1 MNQQPKYR
9 IYATLLDAF
18 GGYLNSDVIW
28 DKYWGWSENPPHT
41 PEEFHEQQFQEL
53 IDRINRKPFDSEA
66 ADRGTVFNEIID
78 CMIENR
84 KSETVQVEK
93 VYKVIREGAC
103 DETGKPLY
111 YDEVQTNEVIGLKAT
126 YNNRVFTF
134 PISLCREFA
143 NYYKGALTQQRVE
156 AILPTAYGNV
166 LVYGV
171 IDELMSA
178 SVHDIKTTGSYTVGK
193 FKDHHQHLVYPY
205 ALMQN
210 GSDVRTFEYNIVEF
224 NKGGYVVDTY
234 TEMYVFNPERDIPI
248 LTNHCE
254 EFIRFLEENRE
265 IITDKKIFGGEN

>member
-1 MNQQPKYR
+1 MQQPNYK

-18 GGYLNSDVIW
+18 WGFLNSDVIW
-28 DKYWGWSENPPHT
+28 EKYWGWSENPPHT
-41 PEEFHEQQFQEL
+41 PEEFHELQFQEL

-66 ADRGTVFNEIID
+66 ADKGTAFNEVID

-84 KSETVQVEK
+84 KSDTIKVEK
-93 VYKVIREGAC
+93 VYKVEREGAC

-111 YDEVQTNEVIGLKAT
+111 YDETPTNTVIGLKAT

-143 NYYKGALTQQRVE
+143 GYFKGALTQQRVE

-166 LVYGV
+166 QVYGL
-171 IDELMSA
+171 IDELMPTT
-178 SVHDIKTTGSYTVGK
+178 VHDIKTTGSYSVGK
-193 FKDHHQHLVYPY
+193 FKNHFQHLVYPY
-205 ALMQN
+205 ALIQN
-210 GSDVRTFEYNIVEF
+210 GNDIRTFEYNIVEF

-234 TEMYVFNPERDIPI
+234 TETYVFNPDRDIPI

-265 IITDKKIFGGEN
+265 LITDKKIFGGEN